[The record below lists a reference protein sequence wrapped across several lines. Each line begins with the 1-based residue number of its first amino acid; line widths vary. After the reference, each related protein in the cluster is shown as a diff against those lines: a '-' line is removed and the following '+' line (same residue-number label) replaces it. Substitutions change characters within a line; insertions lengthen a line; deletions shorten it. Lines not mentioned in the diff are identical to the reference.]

1 MRDDRAEP
9 IPPNVR
15 ACHVAEETLGSPGI
29 LLTIGRIVRHRAW
42 LILPIAFL
50 YAGLAVLPLGVLL
63 RSSFAEG
70 GAKYQAVLSNPL
82 LLRVVENTVVISG
95 LTAVLSVIAGY
106 ILAAALWHANP
117 RARTILLALI
127 LLPFWT
133 GVLVK
138 NFAWTALLQDAG
150 PINQF
155 LQFSGLASGPMPLL
169 HNRFAVILG
178 MVHYALPYTIFP
190 IFATMLAIDDRLS
203 RAACSLGA
211 SGLKVFWFIT
221 LPLTLPGVYAGGLLV
236 FIIASGFFITPVI
249 LGGPADMMVAN
260 LMDYYV
266 HEIVDFNGGSALAA
280 LVVVVVSLLI
290 VIYQRLPKEGQHGGV

>member
-1 MRDDRAEP
+1 MTPLHQADPTVGAWRGEKGRAGVEKL
-9 IPPNVR
+9 
-15 ACHVAEETLGSPGI
+15 ASAVARIAGHQLW
-29 LLTIGRIVRHRAW
+29 LL
-42 LILPIAFL
+42 LPIVAL
-50 YAGLAVLPLGVLL
+50 YMGLAVLPLAVMVRESVAAGWGKYAEVLT
-63 RSSFAEG
+63 
-70 GAKYQAVLSNPL
+70 NPL

-95 LTAVLSVIAGY
+95 LTAVLSVAAGY
-106 ILAAALWHANP
+106 VLAVALWQSGP
-117 RARTILLALI
+117 RVRIGLLSLI

-138 NFAWTALLQDAG
+138 NFAWTALLQDSG
-150 PINQF
+150 PINHL
-155 LQFSGLASGPMPLL
+155 LQTWGLTDGPVPLL

-190 IFATMLAIDDRLS
+190 IFATMVAIDDRLS
-203 RAACSLGA
+203 RAARSLGA
-211 SGLKVFWFIT
+211 SGLRVFWHIT

-266 HEIVDFNGGSALAA
+266 HEIVDFNGAAALAV
-280 LVVVVVSLLI
+280 LVVIAVSLLI
-290 VIYQRLPKEGQHGGV
+290 FVYQRLPKDGQNGAI